1 MMKLTKKAKIA
12 ISILSAAAIL
22 ATAPFV
28 IYLKVLPAA
37 VSNPSAI
44 EFAQVFLQKNA
55 GLNLSVKNPELKT
68 SLSPDIEFSVDE
80 ISLTRGKTPM
90 FSAQNFDMEISFKN
104 IFKKKIIVKK
114 LGTDYIFA
122 DVNKLSELAP
132 KSETKQ
138 TESDW
143 DLDFFDSLLYLKKS
157 EILFNS
163 APDTLIT
170 EVGS

>member
-1 MMKLTKKAKIA
+1 MYNYIRIVMMKLTKKAKIA

-44 EFAQVFLQKNA
+44 EFAQKFLQKNA

-68 SLSPDIEFSVDE
+68 SLSPEIEFTVDE

-90 FSAQNFDMEISFKN
+90 FSAQNFDIEISFKN
-104 IFKKKIIVKK
+104 
-114 LGTDYIFA
+114 
-122 DVNKLSELAP
+122 
-132 KSETKQ
+132 
-138 TESDW
+138 
-143 DLDFFDSLLYLKKS
+143 FFLK
-157 EILFNS
+157 
-163 APDTLIT
+163 
-170 EVGS
+170 